1 MTEET
6 MRIIE
11 TVAGVVAAFMIG
23 VPMLLFGR
31 RLFWLLGGL
40 AMGLIGLVI
49 AAVLVGVFYGGD
61 VSFNFNQT
69 GGITISLSPE
79 AQRNS
84 TTVAGLLIVI
94 TVAGILLGALLLI
107 RFPRTASTAVGF
119 VGGIFLLLQLF
130 ELYSVNLGSWLSF
143 PVTTVAGIVVAIIAR
158 RNPDTSLIVLST
170 FIGTILIV
178 DGLKFDP
185 HSSLMAILTL
195 SLMLFGIIFQ
205 TKAMHQRL
213 AQAARSVAKLDA
225 TT

>member
-11 TVAGVVAAFMIG
+11 TVAGVVAAFVIG

-107 RFPRTASTAVGF
+107 RFPRAASTAVGF

-143 PVTTVAGIVVAIIAR
+143 PVTAVAGIVVAIIAR

-185 HSSLMAILTL
+185 RSSLMAILTL

-205 TKAMHQRL
+205 TNAMHQRL
-213 AQAARSVAKLDA
+213 AQATRSMAKLDA